1 MKDTQMANID
11 LTGYNLN
18 DLKRLQAEVE
28 KEIKDRQQ
36 QELKKARDQILAIAQ
51 DVGVSIEDLIGS
63 TSGKP
68 GGNAGTKAQPK
79 YQNPADK
86 SQNWSGRGRQPRWIV
101 DALNNGK
108 TLEDLKI

>member
-11 LTGYNLN
+11 LAGYNLN

-51 DVGVSIEDLIGS
+51 EVGVSIEDLIVS
-63 TSGKP
+63 SSGKP
-68 GGNAGTKAQPK
+68 RGNTGTKAQPR
-79 YQNPADK
+79 YENPADN
-86 SQNWSGRGRQPRWIV
+86 SQTWSGRGRQPRWIV
-101 DALNNGK
+101 EALNSGK